1 MKIVLQLQAMQD
13 ALTDMYSKLMN
24 TVPDVVTAVFIL
36 IVGLIISK
44 IISKAIKKA
53 LSKIGVDKIGEK
65 LNEIDIVQKANM
77 DVKISTILSKTVYY
91 FLVLLFAVAAT
102 SVLGI
107 PEISQLFADIF
118 NFIPRLIVALIVLI
132 LGTLIADALRKMV
145 HTGLKSLGVSSAGI
159 LSSVVFYFLFINIVI
174 VALSQAEINT
184 EFLAQNI
191 SIIIG
196 GIVLAFAIGYGLA
209 SKDVMAN
216 MIASFYTGKQFQVGD
231 KITIDGITGVI
242 SDIDKSTLTIK
253 TETGRVMFPLNKAV
267 NQKVEFHD

>member
-1 MKIVLQLQAMQD
+1 MKVILQFETMKD
-13 ALTDMYSKLMN
+13 ALYNMLSKLVN
-24 TVPDVVTAVFIL
+24 TVPDVVSAIL
-36 IVGLIISK
+36 IFVIGYIISK
-44 IISKAIKKA
+44 MISKAVKKA
-53 LSKIGVDKIGEK
+53 ISKVGIDKVGEK
-65 LNEIDIVQKANM
+65 LNEIDIVQKMNM
-77 DVKISTILSKTVYY
+77 EIKISTILSKTLYY
-91 FLVLLFAVAAT
+91 FLMLLFAVAST

-107 PEISQLFADIF
+107 PEISNLFADIF
-118 NFIPRLIVALIVLI
+118 NFIPRLVVALIVLI

-174 VALSQAEINT
+174 SALSQAEINT

-196 GIVLAFAIGYGLA
+196 GVIAAFAIGYGLA
-209 SKDVMAN
+209 SKDIMAN
-216 MIASFYTGKQFQVGD
+216 MIASFYSGSQFKVGD
-231 KITIDGITGVI
+231 KITIDDVTGVI
-242 SDIDKSTLTIK
+242 SKIDKSSITIK